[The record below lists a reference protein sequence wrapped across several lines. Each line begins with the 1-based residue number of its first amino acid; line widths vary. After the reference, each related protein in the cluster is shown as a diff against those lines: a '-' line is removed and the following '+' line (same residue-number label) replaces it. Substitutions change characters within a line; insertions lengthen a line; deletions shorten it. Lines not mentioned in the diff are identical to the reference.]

1 MLLTATPDLLSY
13 QRQTRLT
20 ADLKARLETSS
31 REATTGRREDI
42 TSVVGGDVGSVHLLQ
57 KALDDIT
64 QDSRI
69 NALSGARLDLMSSS
83 LNGVRGVIG
92 NLDTQALSAI
102 TIPDSL
108 GIGTIAR
115 QAEANLRS
123 TISLLGTAQGNRKLF
138 SGDATDQIPLASPD
152 KLLNDVRTIMQAGP
166 DPVSIDAALD
176 FYFDDPAGG
185 FATEIYQGGSGNA
198 PPSFLADGSKIE
210 FGVRA
215 DDQAL
220 RDTLRGLAVLASV
233 DSTGYELA
241 SNEFGAVFTGGVEFV
256 SKGKNGI
263 INLEANLGIYSGL
276 LEKASQQQSTEKL
289 TIAQTLN
296 SVVGRDQFEAA
307 AELKQLETQLEAA
320 YLITARLANLNLSNF
335 IR

>member
-1 MLLTATPDLLSY
+1 MLLTAAPDLLSY

-20 ADLKARLETSS
+20 ADLKARLEISS
-31 REATTGRREDI
+31 REAVTGKREDI
-42 TSVVGGDVGSVHLLQ
+42 ASVVGGDVGSVHLLQ

-83 LNGVRGVIG
+83 LSAVRGVIG
-92 NLDTQALSAI
+92 GLDTQALSAI
-102 TIPDSL
+102 TMPDSIGL
-108 GIGTIAR
+108 GTIAR

-123 TISLLGTAQGNRKLF
+123 AMSLLGTAQGNRKLF

-152 KLLNDVRTIMQAGP
+152 KLLNDIRSIMQAGP
-166 DPVSIDAALD
+166 DPVSIDLALD
-176 FYFDDPAGG
+176 VYFDAPAGG
-185 FATEIYQGGSGNA
+185 FATDIYQGGDGNA

-215 DDQAL
+215 EDQPL
-220 RDTLRGLAVLASV
+220 RDTLRGLAVLASAG
-233 DSTGYELA
+233 STGYDLA
-241 SNEFGAVFTGGVEFV
+241 SNEFSAVFTGGAGFV
-256 SKGKNGI
+256 SKGKSGI
-263 INLEANLGIYSGL
+263 IQLESNLGIYSGL
-276 LEKASQQQSTEKL
+276 LEKANDQQSIEKL

-296 SVVGRDQFEAA
+296 SVIGRDQFEAA
-307 AELKQLETQLEAA
+307 AELKQLETQLQAS